1 MAKIIVNYDTKKSKL
16 EFYFNNSEIEDIF
29 SIFVYRDITNSYKY
43 TMEIVS
49 DDGRQTIK
57 NGEIVSHKNS
67 DLFLKKFLNAIEVQ
81 NNE

>member
-29 SIFVYRDITNSYKY
+29 SIFIYRDITNSYKY
-43 TMEIVS
+43 TMEIVD

>member
-29 SIFVYRDITNSYKY
+29 SIFVYRDITNGYKY

>member
-1 MAKIIVNYDTKKSKL
+1 M

-29 SIFVYRDITNSYKY
+29 SIFIYRDITNSYKY

>member
-29 SIFVYRDITNSYKY
+29 SIFVYRDITYSYKY

>member
-29 SIFVYRDITNSYKY
+29 SIFIYRDITNSYKY